1 VESIPGILLS
11 AGSSIRFGSE
21 KLLTLLPTGGTLL
34 ERALRVHMQSQVSP
48 LVVVVSAFLGKI
60 IFEKAGILS
69 FSRIVIEK
77 EVGHWYAF
85 SSRWGQGR
93 LVINENSIEGIS
105 SSIHTGL
112 SCLKEKEKDNG
123 VLISL
128 ADLPYLGCE
137 TIDYLIK
144 KFLEKRA
151 GILVPVFNGV
161 TGHPVIVDTNRF
173 EADIGKIKGDV
184 GLRVLIK
191 KYPAMVKRI
200 PWKDDSVIWDI
211 DEPGDLEGLL

>member
-34 ERALRVHMQSQVSP
+34 ERVLRVHMQSQISP

-60 IFEKAGILS
+60 IFEKAGILAL
-69 FSRIVIEK
+69 SRIAVEK
-77 EVGHWYAF
+77 EVGHWYAL

-93 LVINENSIEGIS
+93 LVINENSKEGIS

-112 SCLKEKEKDNG
+112 SCLKDEEKDNG

-128 ADLPYLGCE
+128 ADLPYLRCE

-144 KFLEKRA
+144 KFLEEGA
-151 GILVPVFNGV
+151 GVLVPVFNGV
-161 TGHPVIVDTNRF
+161 TGHPVIVDMNRF

-191 KYPAMVKRI
+191 KYPGMVKRI